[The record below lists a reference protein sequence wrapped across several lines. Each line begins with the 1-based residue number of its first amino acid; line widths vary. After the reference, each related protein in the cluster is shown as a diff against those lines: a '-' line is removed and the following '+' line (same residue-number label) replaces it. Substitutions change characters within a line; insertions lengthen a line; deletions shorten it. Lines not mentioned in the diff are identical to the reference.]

1 MGYGTIVKQNRELK
15 IKYLSSTGHMQVSKQ
30 HANYPASVTK
40 YSHIPKHLGNFTA
53 RGRIDERAL
62 TKN

>member
-1 MGYGTIVKQNRELK
+1 MGYGPVVIQMTELK
-15 IKYLSSTGHMQVSKQ
+15 IEYLSSTGHMQVSKQ

-40 YSHIPKHLGNFTA
+40 HSQIPKSLGNFA
-53 RGRIDERAL
+53 SRGMIDETAF

>member
-1 MGYGTIVKQNRELK
+1 MVYGPVVRQTTELK
-15 IKYLSSTGHMQVSKQ
+15 IKYLSSTGHLQVIKQ

-40 YSHIPKHLGNFTA
+40 YSHIPKRLWNFTA
-53 RGRIDERAL
+53 RGRIDETAF

>member
-1 MGYGTIVKQNRELK
+1 MGYGPVLRQTTELK
-15 IKYLSSTGHMQVSKQ
+15 IKYLSRTGHMQVSTQ

-53 RGRIDERAL
+53 RGRIGERAFM
-62 TKN
+62 KN

>member
-1 MGYGTIVKQNRELK
+1 MGYGPIVKQTTELK
-15 IKYLSSTGHMQVSKQ
+15 MKYLSSTGRMQMSKQ

-40 YSHIPKHLGNFTA
+40 YLHIPKHLGNFTA
-53 RGRIDERAL
+53 RGRINERAF

>member
-1 MGYGTIVKQNRELK
+1 MGHGPVVSQITELK
-15 IKYLSSTGHMQVSKQ
+15 MEYFSSTGHMQVSKQ

-40 YSHIPKHLGNFTA
+40 YSQIPKSLGNFA
-53 RGRIDERAL
+53 AGGRIDETAF

>member
-1 MGYGTIVKQNRELK
+1 MGYGPIVKQTTELT
-15 IKYLSSTGHMQVSKQ
+15 IKYLFITGHMQVSKQ

-53 RGRIDERAL
+53 RGRIDERAF

>member
-1 MGYGTIVKQNRELK
+1 MGYGPVVRQTMELK
-15 IKYLSSTGHMQVSKQ
+15 IKYLSSTGHIQVSKQ

-53 RGRIDERAL
+53 RGRIDETAF